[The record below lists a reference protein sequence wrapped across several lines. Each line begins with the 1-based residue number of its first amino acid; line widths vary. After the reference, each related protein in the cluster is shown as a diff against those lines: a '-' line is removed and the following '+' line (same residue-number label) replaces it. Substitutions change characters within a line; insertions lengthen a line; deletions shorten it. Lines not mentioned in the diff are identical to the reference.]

1 MEVTVRRHRASGEPA
16 RANSPDAVIAELP
29 LTIRINEAS
38 FTVMRTPGDDR
49 DLVAGFLLT
58 EGFIEALNDINALS
72 ECHDNP
78 HLITVKT
85 KRPIGSARR
94 NMMIT
99 SSCGLCG
106 HENIPEL
113 LSSLKPLS
121 SPLKMP
127 MDVLFRVPEQ
137 VRAAQVLFNRTGGA
151 HAAALFDAKGKL
163 RAVREDVGRHNA
175 LDKVIGHA
183 LLTAINTEEL
193 GVFLSG
199 RASLELII
207 KAARARIPVVVS
219 VSAPTAAAVKVAEKL
234 NITLVGFARES
245 GFTIYTDSG
254 RISCPE

>member
-1 MEVTVRRHRASGEPA
+1 MEVAVSRHRANGEPL

-49 DLVAGFLLT
+49 GLVAGFLLT
-58 EGFIEALNDINALS
+58 EGFIEAVDDINALS

-85 KRPIGSARR
+85 KRLPGSAQR
-94 NMMIT
+94 NMTIT

-113 LSSLKPLS
+113 LSSLKPLN

-127 MDVLFRVPEQ
+127 LDVLFRIPER
-137 VRAAQVLFNRTGGA
+137 VKAAQVLFNRTGGA

-183 LLTAINTEEL
+183 LLTAIDTGEL

-199 RASLELII
+199 RASLELIV
-207 KAARARIPVVVS
+207 KAARARIPVVVA
-219 VSAPTAAAVKVAEKL
+219 VSAPTAAAVKVAGKL
-234 NITLVGFARES
+234 NITLIGFAREAS
-245 GFTIYTDSG
+245 LTIYTDSG
-254 RISCPE
+254 RIAEDR